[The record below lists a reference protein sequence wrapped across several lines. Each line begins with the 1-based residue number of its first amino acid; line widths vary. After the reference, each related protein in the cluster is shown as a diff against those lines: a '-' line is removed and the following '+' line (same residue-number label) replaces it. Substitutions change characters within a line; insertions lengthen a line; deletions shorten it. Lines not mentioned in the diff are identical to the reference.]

1 MTESDWGGLKKAG
14 TEKCVRKIVKRNPEF
29 NGFAAK
35 IEKVWCE
42 FVFLCVL
49 CVSPVKMRLSTF

>member
-42 FVFLCVL
+42 FVFLCVEY
-49 CVSPVKMRLSTF
+49 PV

>member
-35 IEKVWCE
+35 IEKYGVNL
-42 FVFLCVL
+42 FFSAFSASL
-49 CVSPVKMRLSTF
+49 R